1 MPDDNLEGKQDTI
14 VGGPSTTTA
23 DVDSGNFRG
32 PLRYE
37 IETSSTIL
45 EAGKMFSVFL
55 RITNPYD
62 VPVTISS
69 VETQLPVEF
78 LEPYGKR
85 PVRGSWQKIKTRF
98 SQEYDTALA
107 GGTQK
112 LSAKSLS
119 SPPAGADQNKE
130 KRAQNAESRSEMD
143 EASQS
148 DANVL
153 QPGNSIL
160 KEFTVR
166 TRERNTFTPSI
177 YWFHMQISYEMEGKL
192 NHDTAKTSLNI
203 KAPISAMAYGAVLGA
218 VIGTCLR
225 YFEDGKQSI
234 HASLFVS
241 MFASVLI
248 GLVLVIAFARKKDA
262 QPFITIED
270 FYGGAFIGVLAGYS
284 GYNLFHEAVIGAGP
298 LHGD

>member
-1 MPDDNLEGKQDTI
+1 
-14 VGGPSTTTA
+14 
-23 DVDSGNFRG
+23 
-32 PLRYE
+32 
-37 IETSSTIL
+37 
-45 EAGKMFSVFL
+45 MFSVFL

-69 VETQLPVEF
+69 VATQLPIEF

-85 PVRGSWQKIKTRF
+85 PVRGGWQNIKHRF
-98 SQEYDTALA
+98 STEYDTALTS
-107 GGTQK
+107 GTQQV
-112 LSAKSLS
+112 SAKSLS
-119 SPPAGADQNKE
+119 SSQAGKDAKMEGGQQDG
-130 KRAQNAESRSEMD
+130 ESHPEMD
-143 EASQS
+143 ET
-148 DANVL
+148 DEDGTNVL

-166 TRERNTFTPSI
+166 TRERNSFTPSI

-192 NHDTAKTSLNI
+192 NHDTAKTALNI
-203 KAPISAMAYGAVLGA
+203 KAPISAMAYGATLGA
-218 VIGTCLR
+218 VIGTLLR
-225 YFEDGKQSI
+225 YFEDGKHQSI
-234 HASLFVS
+234 QASLFVS

-284 GYNLFHEAVIGAGP
+284 GYNLFHQAVMGAAPAAGA
-298 LHGD
+298 